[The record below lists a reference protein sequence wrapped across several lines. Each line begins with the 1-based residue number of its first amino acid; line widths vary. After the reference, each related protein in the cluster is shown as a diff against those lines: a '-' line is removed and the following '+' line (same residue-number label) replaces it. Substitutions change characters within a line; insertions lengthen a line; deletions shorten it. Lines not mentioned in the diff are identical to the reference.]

1 MTCRRGD
8 LALVPF
14 PFTNL
19 SASKRRPVLCLTD
32 PDGFGDFLGVAMT
45 SRPHH
50 VNALA
55 LPDEELADGRLPVPS
70 WVRTD
75 RVVTLNVALVTK
87 TFGSVTD
94 RFTALVV
101 AALCERIG
109 LTEPTRP
116 TADPSVDS

>member
-14 PFTNL
+14 PFTDL

-32 PDGFGDFLGVAMT
+32 PDGFGDFLGVAAT

-50 VNALA
+50 VHAI
-55 LPDEELADGRLPVPS
+55 PLADEAMAEGRLPAPS

-75 RVVTLNVALVTK
+75 RVVTLNAALVTK

-94 RFTALVV
+94 SFTAQVV
-101 AALCERIG
+101 ARLCERIG
-109 LTEPTRP
+109 FKTPLTPPAGRRG
-116 TADPSVDS
+116 